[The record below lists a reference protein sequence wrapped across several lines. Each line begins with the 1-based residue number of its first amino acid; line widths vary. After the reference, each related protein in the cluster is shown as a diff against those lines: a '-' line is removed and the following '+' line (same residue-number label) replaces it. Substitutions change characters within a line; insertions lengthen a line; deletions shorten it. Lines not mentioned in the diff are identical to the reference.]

1 MLMDRGVLVRW
12 NDEKGFGFI
21 QPENNVAQDV
31 FIHISVLKKMARKP
45 IVGDSILFQTE
56 VQNDGKRKAVIA
68 SIEGVA
74 VVAASATPRSHSHVQ
89 SRNENFNFNN
99 KNKAHYHNS
108 RKSSLNTIIP
118 LLIIV
123 AIVIF
128 GFKQYQ
134 EFNEAPALDQ
144 APAFNE
150 VPVLTNEDTQP
161 MPMYETKTRTQAT
174 ATPSFQ
180 CEAGKT
186 HCSHMSSCAEATF
199 YIQHCPNTQMDGDG
213 DGIPCERQWCS

>member
-21 QPENNVAQDV
+21 QPEKNAAQDV

-74 VVAASATPRSHSHVQ
+74 VIAASATPRSHSHIQ

-99 KNKAHYHNS
+99 KSKAHSHS
-108 RKSSLNTIIP
+108 PRKSSFNTIIP

-123 AIVIF
+123 AIIIF

-134 EFNEAPALDQ
+134 EFNEAPAID
-144 APAFNE
+144 E
-150 VPVLTNEDTQP
+150 VPVLTNEDIER
-161 MPMYETKTRTQAT
+161 MPMYETKSRTQAT

>member
-45 IVGDSILFQTE
+45 IVGDSILYQTE

-74 VVAASATPRSHSHVQ
+74 VIAASATPRSHSHVQ
-89 SRNENFNFNN
+89 SRNENFNN
-99 KNKAHYHNS
+99 KSKAHSHS
-108 RKSSLNTIIP
+108 PRKSSFNTIIP

-134 EFNEAPALDQ
+134 EFNEAPAID
-144 APAFNE
+144 E
-150 VPVLTNEDTQP
+150 VPVLTNEDIQP
-161 MPMYETKTRTQAT
+161 MPMYETKVRTQAT

-186 HCSHMSSCAEATF
+186 HCSHMSSCDEATF
-199 YIQHCPNTQMDGDG
+199 YIQNCPNTQMDGDG

>member
-1 MLMDRGVLVRW
+1 VTASVSNWSAKWRQ
-12 NDEKGFGFI
+12 EKSGY
-21 QPENNVAQDV
+21 
-31 FIHISVLKKMARKP
+31 R
-45 IVGDSILFQTE
+45 
-56 VQNDGKRKAVIA
+56 

-74 VVAASATPRSHSHVQ
+74 VIAASATPRSHSHIQ
-89 SRNENFNFNN
+89 SRNENFNN
-99 KNKAHYHNS
+99 KSKAHSHS
-108 RKSSLNTIIP
+108 PRKSSFNTIIP

-134 EFNEAPALDQ
+134 EFNEAPAID
-144 APAFNE
+144 E
-150 VPVLTNEDTQP
+150 VPVLTNDDIER
-161 MPMYETKTRTQAT
+161 MPMYETKARTQAR
-174 ATPSFQ
+174 ATPKFQ
-180 CEAGKT
+180 CEASKT

>member
-45 IVGDSILFQTE
+45 IVGDSILYQTE

-74 VVAASATPRSHSHVQ
+74 VIAASATPRTHSHVQ
-89 SRNENFNFNN
+89 SRNETFNFNN
-99 KNKAHYHNS
+99 KGKAHS
-108 RKSSLNTIIP
+108 LSPRKSSFNTIIP

-134 EFNEAPALDQ
+134 EFNEATAID
-144 APAFNE
+144 E
-150 VPVLTNEDTQP
+150 VPALTNEDTQP
-161 MPMYETKTRTQAT
+161 MPMYETKARTQAT

-199 YIQHCPNTQMDGDG
+199 YIQHCPNTQMDGNG

>member
-21 QPENNVAQDV
+21 QPEKNAAQDV

-45 IVGDSILFQTE
+45 IVGDSILYQTE

-74 VVAASATPRSHSHVQ
+74 VVAASATTRSHSHIQ
-89 SRNENFNFNN
+89 SRNENFNN
-99 KNKAHYHNS
+99 KNKAHYHS
-108 RKSSLNTIIP
+108 PRKSSFNTIIP

-134 EFNEAPALDQ
+134 EFNEAPAID
-144 APAFNE
+144 E

-161 MPMYETKTRTQAT
+161 MPMYETKARTQAT

-199 YIQHCPNTQMDGDG
+199 YIQHCPNTQMDGNG

>member
-1 MLMDRGVLVRW
+1 MRLTRSGGVLVRW

-21 QPENNVAQDV
+21 QPEKNAAQDV

-56 VQNDGKRKAVIA
+56 VKNDGKRKAVIA

-89 SRNENFNFNN
+89 SRNENYNYKNN
-99 KNKAHYHNS
+99 AHHQS
-108 RKSSLNTIIP
+108 RKSSFNTLIP

-128 GFKQYQ
+128 GFKQYP
-134 EFNEAPALDQ
+134 EFNTAPAI
-144 APAFNE
+144 AE
-150 VPVLTNEDTQP
+150 VPILTNEDIQP
-161 MPMYETKTRTQAT
+161 MPVYETKVTTQAPV
-174 ATPSFQ
+174 TPRFQ

-199 YIQHCPNTQMDGDG
+199 YIQHCPTTQMDGDG
-213 DGIPCERQWCS
+213 DGIPCERQWCN

>member
-1 MLMDRGVLVRW
+1 MDRGVLVRW

-21 QPENNVAQDV
+21 QPEKNAAQDV

-74 VVAASATPRSHSHVQ
+74 VIAASATPRSHSHVQ

-99 KNKAHYHNS
+99 KNKAHYHS
-108 RKSSLNTIIP
+108 PRKSSFNTIIP

-134 EFNEAPALDQ
+134 EFNEAPAID
-144 APAFNE
+144 E
-150 VPVLTNEDTQP
+150 VPVLTNEDIER
-161 MPMYETKTRTQAT
+161 MPMYETKSRTQAT

-199 YIQHCPNTQMDGDG
+199 YIQHCPNTQMDGDN

>member
-21 QPENNVAQDV
+21 QPEKNAAQDV

-45 IVGDSILFQTE
+45 IVGDSILYQTE

-74 VVAASATPRSHSHVQ
+74 VIAASATPRSHSHVQ

-99 KNKAHYHNS
+99 KAHYHS
-108 RKSSLNTIIP
+108 PRKSSFNTIIP

-134 EFNEAPALDQ
+134 EFNEAPAID
-144 APAFNE
+144 E
-150 VPVLTNEDTQP
+150 VPVLTNEDIERI
-161 MPMYETKTRTQAT
+161 PMYETKSRTQAT

>member
-45 IVGDSILFQTE
+45 IVGDSILYQTE

-89 SRNENFNFNN
+89 SRNENFNFNFNFNN
-99 KNKAHYHNS
+99 KSKAHSHS
-108 RKSSLNTIIP
+108 PRKSSFNTIIP

-134 EFNEAPALDQ
+134 EFNEAPAID
-144 APAFNE
+144 E

-161 MPMYETKTRTQAT
+161 MPMYETKARTQAT
-174 ATPSFQ
+174 ATPKFQ

-186 HCSHMSSCAEATF
+186 HCSHMSSCDEATF
-199 YIQHCPNTQMDGDG
+199 YIQHCPNTQMEGDG

>member
-21 QPENNVAQDV
+21 QPEKNAAQDV

-45 IVGDSILFQTE
+45 IVGDSILYQTE

-74 VVAASATPRSHSHVQ
+74 VIAASATPRSHSHVQ

-99 KNKAHYHNS
+99 KNKAHYHS
-108 RKSSLNTIIP
+108 PRKSSFNTIIP

-134 EFNEAPALDQ
+134 EFNEAPAID
-144 APAFNE
+144 E
-150 VPVLTNEDTQP
+150 VPVLTNEDIQP
-161 MPMYETKTRTQAT
+161 IPMYETKVRTQAT
-174 ATPSFQ
+174 PRFQ

-199 YIQHCPNTQMDGDG
+199 YIQHCPNTQMDGDD

>member
-21 QPENNVAQDV
+21 QPEKNAAQDV

-45 IVGDSILFQTE
+45 IVGDSILYQTE

-74 VVAASATPRSHSHVQ
+74 VVAASATTRSHSHIQ
-89 SRNENFNFNN
+89 SRNENFNN
-99 KNKAHYHNS
+99 KNKAHYHS
-108 RKSSLNTIIP
+108 PRKSSFNTIIP

-134 EFNEAPALDQ
+134 EFNEAPAIDEVPVLT
-144 APAFNE
+144 NE
-150 VPVLTNEDTQP
+150 VPVLTNEDIER
-161 MPMYETKTRTQAT
+161 MPMYETKARTQAT

-199 YIQHCPNTQMDGDG
+199 YIQNCPNTQMDGDG

>member
-21 QPENNVAQDV
+21 QPEKNAAQDV

-45 IVGDSILFQTE
+45 IVGDSILYQTE

-74 VVAASATPRSHSHVQ
+74 VIAARATPRSHSHVQ

-99 KNKAHYHNS
+99 KNKAHYHS
-108 RKSSLNTIIP
+108 PRKSSFNTIIP

-134 EFNEAPALDQ
+134 EFNEAPAID
-144 APAFNE
+144 E
-150 VPVLTNEDTQP
+150 VPVLTNEDIER
-161 MPMYETKTRTQAT
+161 MPMYETKSRTQAT

-199 YIQHCPNTQMDGDG
+199 YIQHCPNTQMDGDN

>member
-45 IVGDSILFQTE
+45 IVGDSILYQTE

-74 VVAASATPRSHSHVQ
+74 VIAASATPRSHSHVQ

-99 KNKAHYHNS
+99 KNKAHYHS
-108 RKSSLNTIIP
+108 PRKSSFNTIIP

-134 EFNEAPALDQ
+134 EFNEAPAID
-144 APAFNE
+144 E

-161 MPMYETKTRTQAT
+161 MPMYETKSRTQAT
-174 ATPSFQ
+174 ATPKFQ

>member
-45 IVGDSILFQTE
+45 IVGDSILYQTE

-74 VVAASATPRSHSHVQ
+74 VIAASATPRSHSHVQ
-89 SRNENFNFNN
+89 SRNENFNN

-108 RKSSLNTIIP
+108 RKSSFNTIIP

-134 EFNEAPALDQ
+134 EFNEATAID
-144 APAFNE
+144 E
-150 VPVLTNEDTQP
+150 VPALTNEDTQP
-161 MPMYETKTRTQAT
+161 MPMYETKARTQAT

-199 YIQHCPNTQMDGDG
+199 YIQNCPNTQMDGNG

>member
-21 QPENNVAQDV
+21 QPEKNAAQDV

-74 VVAASATPRSHSHVQ
+74 VVAASSAPRTDSHSHVQ

-99 KNKAHYHNS
+99 KNKAHYHS
-108 RKSSLNTIIP
+108 PRKSSFNTIIP

-134 EFNEAPALDQ
+134 EFNEAPAID
-144 APAFNE
+144 E
-150 VPVLTNEDTQP
+150 VPVLTNEDIQG
-161 MPMYETKTRTQAT
+161 MPMYETKVRTQT
-174 ATPSFQ
+174 PATPRFQ

-213 DGIPCERQWCS
+213 DGIPCERQWCR

>member
-45 IVGDSILFQTE
+45 IVGDSILYQTE

-74 VVAASATPRSHSHVQ
+74 VIAASATPRSHSHVQ
-89 SRNENFNFNN
+89 SRNENFNN
-99 KNKAHYHNS
+99 KSKAHSHS
-108 RKSSLNTIIP
+108 PRKSSFNTIIP

-134 EFNEAPALDQ
+134 EFNEAPAID
-144 APAFNE
+144 E

-161 MPMYETKTRTQAT
+161 MPMYETKARTQAT

>member
-21 QPENNVAQDV
+21 QPEKNAAQDV

-74 VVAASATPRSHSHVQ
+74 VVAASATTRSHSHIQ
-89 SRNENFNFNN
+89 SRNENFNN
-99 KNKAHYHNS
+99 KNKAHYHS
-108 RKSSLNTIIP
+108 PRKSSFNTIIP

-134 EFNEAPALDQ
+134 EFNEAPAID
-144 APAFNE
+144 E
-150 VPVLTNEDTQP
+150 VPVLTNEDIQR
-161 MPMYETKTRTQAT
+161 MPMYETKVRTQT
-174 ATPSFQ
+174 PATPRFQ

-199 YIQHCPNTQMDGDG
+199 YIQNCPNTQMDGNG

>member
-21 QPENNVAQDV
+21 QPEKNAAQDV

-74 VVAASATPRSHSHVQ
+74 VVAASSAPRTDSHSHVQ

-99 KNKAHYHNS
+99 KDKAHDHS
-108 RKSSLNTIIP
+108 PRKSSFNTIIP

-134 EFNEAPALDQ
+134 EFNEAPAID
-144 APAFNE
+144 E
-150 VPVLTNEDTQP
+150 VPVLTNEDIQP
-161 MPMYETKTRTQAT
+161 IPMYETKVRTQAT
-174 ATPSFQ
+174 PRFQ

-199 YIQHCPNTQMDGDG
+199 YIQHCPNTQMDGDN

>member
-45 IVGDSILFQTE
+45 IVGDSILYQTE

-74 VVAASATPRSHSHVQ
+74 VVAASATTRSHSHIQ
-89 SRNENFNFNN
+89 SRNENFNN
-99 KNKAHYHNS
+99 KNKAHYHS
-108 RKSSLNTIIP
+108 PRKSSFNTIIP

-134 EFNEAPALDQ
+134 EFNEAPAID
-144 APAFNE
+144 E

-161 MPMYETKTRTQAT
+161 MPMYET
-174 ATPSFQ
+174 ATPRFQ

-199 YIQHCPNTQMDGDG
+199 YIQHCPNTQMDGDN

>member
-21 QPENNVAQDV
+21 QPEKNAAQDV

-74 VVAASATPRSHSHVQ
+74 VVAASATTRSHSHIQ
-89 SRNENFNFNN
+89 SRNETFNFNN
-99 KNKAHYHNS
+99 KDKAHYHS
-108 RKSSLNTIIP
+108 PRKSSFNTIIP

-134 EFNEAPALDQ
+134 EFNEAPAID
-144 APAFNE
+144 E

-161 MPMYETKTRTQAT
+161 MPMYET
-174 ATPSFQ
+174 ATPRFQ

-199 YIQHCPNTQMDGDG
+199 YIQHCPNTQMDGNG

>member
-21 QPENNVAQDV
+21 QPEKNAAQDV

-99 KNKAHYHNS
+99 KDKAHYHNS
-108 RKSSLNTIIP
+108 RKSSFNTIIP

-134 EFNEAPALDQ
+134 EFNEAPAID
-144 APAFNE
+144 E
-150 VPVLTNEDTQP
+150 VPVLTNEDIER
-161 MPMYETKTRTQAT
+161 MPIYES
-174 ATPSFQ
+174 ATPRFQ

-199 YIQHCPNTQMDGDG
+199 YIQNCPNTQMDGNG

>member
-45 IVGDSILFQTE
+45 IVGDSILYQTE

-74 VVAASATPRSHSHVQ
+74 VIAASATPRSHSHVQ
-89 SRNENFNFNN
+89 SRNENFNN

-108 RKSSLNTIIP
+108 RKSSFNTIIP

-134 EFNEAPALDQ
+134 EFNEAPAID
-144 APAFNE
+144 E
-150 VPVLTNEDTQP
+150 VPVLTNEDIQG
-161 MPMYETKTRTQAT
+161 MPMYETKVRTQT
-174 ATPSFQ
+174 PATPRFQ

>member
-21 QPENNVAQDV
+21 QPEKNAAQDV

-45 IVGDSILFQTE
+45 IVGDSILYQTE

-74 VVAASATPRSHSHVQ
+74 VVAASATPRSYSHVQ
-89 SRNENFNFNN
+89 SRNESFNN
-99 KNKAHYHNS
+99 KNKAHYHS
-108 RKSSLNTIIP
+108 PRKSSFNTIIP

-134 EFNEAPALDQ
+134 EFNEAPAID
-144 APAFNE
+144 E

-161 MPMYETKTRTQAT
+161 MPIYES
-174 ATPSFQ
+174 ATPRFQ

-199 YIQHCPNTQMDGDG
+199 YIQNCPNTQMDGNG

>member
-1 MLMDRGVLVRW
+1 MDRGVLVRW

-21 QPENNVAQDV
+21 QPEKNAAQDV

-45 IVGDSILFQTE
+45 IVGDSILYQTE

-74 VVAASATPRSHSHVQ
+74 VIAASATPRSHSHVQ

-99 KNKAHYHNS
+99 KNKAHYHS
-108 RKSSLNTIIP
+108 PRKSSFNTIIP

-134 EFNEAPALDQ
+134 EFNEAPAID
-144 APAFNE
+144 E
-150 VPVLTNEDTQP
+150 VPVLTNEDIER
-161 MPMYETKTRTQAT
+161 MPMYETKSRTQAT

-199 YIQHCPNTQMDGDG
+199 YIQHCPNTQMDGDN

>member
-21 QPENNVAQDV
+21 QPEKNAAQDV

-45 IVGDSILFQTE
+45 IVGDSILYQTE

-74 VVAASATPRSHSHVQ
+74 VIAASATPRSHSHVQ

-99 KNKAHYHNS
+99 KNKAHYHS
-108 RKSSLNTIIP
+108 PRKSSFNTIIP

-134 EFNEAPALDQ
+134 EFNEAPAID
-144 APAFNE
+144 E
-150 VPVLTNEDTQP
+150 VPVLTNEDIQP
-161 MPMYETKTRTQAT
+161 IPMYETKVRTQAT
-174 ATPSFQ
+174 PRFQ

>member
-21 QPENNVAQDV
+21 QPDKNTDQDV

-45 IVGDSILFQTE
+45 KVGDSILYQME

-74 VVAASATPRSHSHVQ
+74 VLAARPISHQ
-89 SRNENFNFNN
+89 ESRPLSRESFNN
-99 KNKAHYHNS
+99 RDKTHQYSS
-108 RKSSLNTIIP
+108 RTSAVNTIVP
-118 LLIIV
+118 LLIII
-123 AIVIF
+123 AIGIF
-128 GFKQYQ
+128 GFKKYQ
-134 EFNEAPALDQ
+134 T
-144 APAFNE
+144 FNE
-150 VPVLTNEDTQP
+150 VPVVNEAPAVNEAPVLTNDEIEQRP
-161 MPMYETKTRTQAT
+161 VYQEKIQAT
-174 ATPSFQ
+174 PQFQ

-186 HCSHMSSCAEATF
+186 HCSHMRSCAEATF
-199 YIQHCPNTQMDGDG
+199 YINHCPNTQMDGDG

>member
-1 MLMDRGVLVRW
+1 MDRGVLVRW

-21 QPENNVAQDV
+21 QPEKNAAQDV

-56 VQNDGKRKAVIA
+56 VQNDGKKKAVIA

-74 VVAASATPRSHSHVQ
+74 VVAASATTRSHSHIQ
-89 SRNENFNFNN
+89 SRNENSNN
-99 KNKAHYHNS
+99 KNKAHYHS
-108 RKSSLNTIIP
+108 PRKSSFNTIIP

-134 EFNEAPALDQ
+134 EFNEAPAID
-144 APAFNE
+144 E

-161 MPMYETKTRTQAT
+161 MPIYES
-174 ATPSFQ
+174 ATPRFQ

-199 YIQHCPNTQMDGDG
+199 YIQNCPNTQMDGNG

>member
-21 QPENNVAQDV
+21 QPEKNAAQDV

-99 KNKAHYHNS
+99 KDKAHHHNS
-108 RKSSLNTIIP
+108 RKSSFNTIIP

-134 EFNEAPALDQ
+134 EFNEAPAID
-144 APAFNE
+144 E
-150 VPVLTNEDTQP
+150 VPVLTNEDIER
-161 MPMYETKTRTQAT
+161 MPIYES

-180 CEAGKT
+180 CEVGKT

-199 YIQHCPNTQMDGDG
+199 YIQNCPNTQMDGNG

>member
-21 QPENNVAQDV
+21 QPEKNAAQDV

-74 VVAASATPRSHSHVQ
+74 VVAASATPRSYSHVQ
-89 SRNENFNFNN
+89 SRNESFNN
-99 KNKAHYHNS
+99 KNKAHYHS
-108 RKSSLNTIIP
+108 PRKSSFNTIIP

-134 EFNEAPALDQ
+134 EFNEAPAID
-144 APAFNE
+144 E

-161 MPMYETKTRTQAT
+161 MPMYETKARTQAT

-199 YIQHCPNTQMDGDG
+199 YIQHCPNTQMDGNG